1 MNPRYFKS
9 SVSGLVWKFTD
20 DAAFV
25 RSGGGEWME
34 STMTLGGM
42 NQFAD
47 EITAEEGE
55 P

>member
-9 SVSGLVWKFTD
+9 SVSGLIWKFTD

-25 RSGGGEWME
+25 RGSGEWME